1 MDGNRD
7 RMRYWSDDQFLPY
20 FPMTHGFL
28 LHMVFYLVA
37 AVVLVPLAK
46 RAGMGAVLGYLA
58 AGALIGPWGLSLI
71 GNVDDVLSISEFG
84 VVLMLFLIG
93 LELEPKKLWSLRR
106 PIFGWG
112 GVQVVVVSAVLTGAA
127 MAFGVDWHIALVAGL
142 ALSLSSTAIVLAT
155 LGERK
160 LLPSPAGSASF
171 SILLFQDIAA
181 IPMIALVPL
190 LALAG
195 VVAEHD
201 GGGWIKAVK
210 LLAVLLTLI
219 ACGRFLVNPFMRF
232 LARTGLREL
241 FTAFALLLVIGIC
254 LLMEWVGL
262 SLALGTFTAGV
273 LLADSEYRHQL
284 ISDLEPFKGLLL
296 GLFFMAVGMS
306 ADFGVLLAHPLLV
319 LGLTCALL
327 LVKGGLLYGL
337 SFWFDIPRGQRLF
350 FALLM
355 SQGGEFA
362 FVVFGTA
369 VDAKVLPPETSA
381 LLIVVVTLSMVA
393 TPLLL
398 LAHDRLVAPHLRTA
412 KKKREADKIAVEN
425 PVIIAGFG
433 RFGQIIGRLL
443 AANRIGVTVLDHDPD
458 QIELLRKFGYEVF
471 YGDATRIDLLEAAG
485 IGKAEALVIA
495 IDTVDD
501 SLALVDAVRERYPS
515 LTILA
520 RARNVSHYYALLDRG
535 VTLIERETFEA
546 SLQLGAKVLQQL
558 GYGAERAEQAARI
571 FRTHNLKMLMEV
583 YPHQQDQD
591 AIVSLTRK
599 GRQELEEMIAGD
611 AAAFRD
617 AERAG
622 LLPEDAK
629 H

>member
-1 MDGNRD
+1 
-7 RMRYWSDDQFLPY
+7 
-20 FPMTHGFL
+20 
-28 LHMVFYLVA
+28 
-37 AVVLVPLAK
+37 VLVPLAK

-58 AGALIGPWGLSLI
+58 AGAAIGPWGLSLI
-71 GNVDDVLSISEFG
+71 GNVENVLTVSEFG

-93 LELEPKKLWSLRR
+93 LELEPKKLWALRR

-112 GVQVVVVSAVLTGAA
+112 GLQVVVVSAALAGVA
-127 MAFGVDWHIALVAGL
+127 MAFGVEWKIALIAGL
-142 ALSLSSTAIVLAT
+142 GMSLSSTAIVLAT

-160 LLPSPAGSASF
+160 LMPSPAGAASF
-171 SILLFQDIAA
+171 SILLMQDIAA

-190 LALAG
+190 LAG
-195 VVAEHD
+195 VAAEHS
-201 GGGWIKAVK
+201 GGGWLRVLK

-219 ACGRFLVNPFMRF
+219 ACGRFLVNPTMRF

-254 LLMEWVGL
+254 LLMESVGL

-284 ISDLEPFKGLLL
+284 VSDLEPFKGLLL

-306 ADFGVLLAHPLLV
+306 ADFGVLRANPLLV

-327 LVKGGLLYGL
+327 LLKGALLYGMA
-337 SFWFDIPRGQRLF
+337 FWFDIPRGQRLF

-362 FVVFGTA
+362 FVVFGAA
-369 VDAKVLPPETSA
+369 VEARVLAPETSA
-381 LLIVVVTLSMVA
+381 LLVMVVTLSMVA

-398 LAHDRLVAPHLRTA
+398 LAHDRLVAPRLRGA
-412 KKKREADKIAVEN
+412 KKKREADAIAVEN

-433 RFGQIIGRLL
+433 RFGQIVGRLL
-443 AANRIGVTVLDHDPD
+443 SANRIGVTVLDHDPD

-485 IGKAEALVIA
+485 IGKATALVIA
-495 IDTVDD
+495 IDNVED
-501 SLALVDAVRERYPS
+501 SLALVDAVRERLPS

-520 RARNVSHYYALLDRG
+520 RARNVTHYYELLDRG

-558 GYGAERAEQAARI
+558 GFGAERADQAARL
-571 FRTHNLKMLMEV
+571 FRSHNLKMLMEL

-591 AIVSLTRK
+591 EMISLARK
-599 GRQELEEMIAGD
+599 GRLELEEMFAAD
-611 AAAFRD
+611 AAAFQD
-617 AERAG
+617 AEPD
-622 LLPEDAK
+622 PEPDAK
-629 H
+629 PDAEPARRD

>member
-1 MDGNRD
+1 M
-7 RMRYWSDDQFLPY
+7 S
-20 FPMTHGFL
+20 HGFL

-71 GNVDDVLSISEFG
+71 GNVEDVLNISEFG

-112 GVQVVVVSAVLTGAA
+112 GLQVLVVSAVLA
-127 MAFGVDWHIALVAGL
+127 GVAVACGIDWHVALVAGL

-160 LLPSPAGSASF
+160 LLPSPAGQASF
-171 SILLFQDIAA
+171 SILLLQDIAA

-190 LALAG
+190 LTLAG
-195 VVAEHD
+195 AAAGHD
-201 GGGWIKAVK
+201 SQGWIKAVK
-210 LLAVLLTLI
+210 LLAVLLTLV
-219 ACGRFLVNPFMRF
+219 ACGRFLVNPVMRY

-241 FTAFALLLVIGIC
+241 FTGFALLLVIGIC

-306 ADFGVLLAHPLLV
+306 ADFGLLLAQPWLV
-319 LGLTCALL
+319 LGLVCALL
-327 LVKGGLLYGL
+327 LVKGALLFGL

-369 VDAKVLPPETSA
+369 VDARVLPAATGA
-381 LLIVVVTLSMVA
+381 LLVVVVTLSMAA

-398 LAHDRLVAPHLRTA
+398 LLHDKLVAPRLRGG
-412 KKKREADKIAVEN
+412 KQQREADRIAVDN

-443 AANRIGVTVLDHDPD
+443 SANRIGVTVLDHDPD

-485 IGKAEALVIA
+485 IGKASALVIA

-501 SLALVDAVRERYPS
+501 SLALVDAVRERYPQ

-546 SLQLGAKVLQQL
+546 SLHLGAKVLQQL
-558 GYGAERAEQAARI
+558 GFSSERADQAAGI
-571 FRTHNLKMLMEV
+571 FRTHNLKTLLKV

-591 AIVSLTRK
+591 QVVSITRK
-599 GRQELEEMIAGD
+599 GRQELEEMMAGD
-611 AAAFRD
+611 AAAFRE
-617 AERAG
+617 AELAQQG
-622 LLPEDAK
+622 KTDQAPG
-629 H
+629 

>member
-1 MDGNRD
+1 MA
-7 RMRYWSDDQFLPY
+7 
-20 FPMTHGFL
+20 HGFL

-71 GNVDDVLSISEFG
+71 GNVEDVLSVSEFG

-112 GVQVVVVSAVLTGAA
+112 GAQVLIVGAALTAAA
-127 MAFGVDWHIALVAGL
+127 MAFGVEWKIALVAGL
-142 ALSLSSTAIVLAT
+142 GMSLSSTAIVLAT

-160 LLPSPAGSASF
+160 LMPSPAGSASF

-190 LALAG
+190 LAG
-195 VVAEHD
+195 VAAEHAS
-201 GGGWIKAVK
+201 GGWMRAVK
-210 LLAVLLTLI
+210 LVAVLLTLV
-219 ACGRFLVNPFMRF
+219 AFGRCLVNPVMRY

-254 LLMEWVGL
+254 LLMESVGL

-284 ISDLEPFKGLLL
+284 VSDLEPFKGLLL

-319 LGLTCALL
+319 AGLTCGLL
-327 LVKGGLLYGL
+327 LLKGGLLYGM

-369 VDAKVLPPETSA
+369 VEARVLAPETSA
-381 LLIVVVTLSMVA
+381 MLVMVVTLSMVA

-398 LAHDRLVAPHLRTA
+398 LLYDKLAAPRLRTA
-412 KKKREADKIAVEN
+412 KKKREADKITVEH

-443 AANRIGVTVLDHDPD
+443 SANRIGVTVLDHDPD

-485 IGKAEALVIA
+485 IGKATTLVIA
-495 IDTVDD
+495 IDAVDD

-520 RARNVSHYYALLDRG
+520 RARNVTHYYELLDRG
-535 VTLIERETFEA
+535 VTLIERETFES
-546 SLQLGAKVLQQL
+546 SLQLGAKVLRQL
-558 GYGAERAEQAARI
+558 GFAAERAEHAART

-591 AIVSLTRK
+591 EIVSLTRK
-599 GRQELEEMIAGD
+599 GRLELEEMFAGD
-611 AAAFRD
+611 AAAFQTAENPPNPMGSSLSFGHEPD
-617 AERAG
+617 ASK
-622 LLPEDAK
+622 P
-629 H
+629 

>member
-1 MDGNRD
+1 
-7 RMRYWSDDQFLPY
+7 
-20 FPMTHGFL
+20 MTHGFL

-71 GNVDDVLSISEFG
+71 GNVEDVLTVSEFG

-112 GVQVVVVSAVLTGAA
+112 GAQVLIVAAALAGAA
-127 MAFGVDWHIALVAGL
+127 AAFGVEWKIALVAGL
-142 ALSLSSTAIVLAT
+142 GMSLSSTAIVLAT

-160 LLPSPAGSASF
+160 LMPSPAGSASF

-190 LALAG
+190 LAG
-195 VVAEHD
+195 VAAEHA
-201 GGGWIKAVK
+201 GGGWMRVAK
-210 LLAVLLTLI
+210 LAAVLLTLV
-219 ACGRFLVNPFMRF
+219 ACGRCLVNPTMRF

-254 LLMEWVGL
+254 LLMESVGL

-306 ADFGVLLAHPLLV
+306 ADFGVLLAQPLLV
-319 LGLTCALL
+319 VALTCALL
-327 LVKGGLLYGL
+327 LVKGGLLYGMA
-337 SFWFDIPRGQRLF
+337 FWFDIPRGQRLF

-369 VDAKVLPPETSA
+369 AEARVLAPDTSA
-381 LLIVVVTLSMVA
+381 LLVMVVTLSMVA

-398 LAHDRLVAPHLRTA
+398 LAYDRLVAPGLRTA
-412 KKKREADKIAVEN
+412 RKKREPDAISVEN

-443 AANRIGVTVLDHDPD
+443 SANRIGVTVLDHDPD

-471 YGDATRIDLLEAAG
+471 YGDATNIDLLEAAG
-485 IGKAEALVIA
+485 IGKATALVIA
-495 IDTVDD
+495 IDGVDD
-501 SLALVDAVRERYPS
+501 SLELVDAVRERHPS

-520 RARNVSHYYALLDRG
+520 RARNVTHYYALLDRG

-546 SLQLGAKVLQQL
+546 SLQLGAKLLGQL
-558 GYGAERAEQAARI
+558 GFAAERAAQAADI
-571 FRTHNLKMLMEV
+571 FRTHNLKTLMEA

-591 AIVSLTRK
+591 KIVSLARK
-599 GRQELEEMIAGD
+599 GRLELEEMIAGD

-617 AERAG
+617 AGLAG
-622 LLPEDAK
+622 QNGEAAAGAGQPQPPQ
-629 H
+629 